1 MLYHTDCP
9 SCYSVIPVHYN
20 ATTDALLSLVE
31 ATNNSSSAQA
41 IHPPLTAAVT
51 SLYSSLLSLSAVLRN
66 TTLRHDSL
74 LTNLL
79 GTNEGL
85 TGLDL
90 FSDYIQQLEASVNS
104 IRERRLLNEAKRNN
118 ITEQVRLVEQLL
130 KDNVTDEVQKAV
142 TLMLR
147 IDSIITNISS
157 AIRIAEITAANQST
171 IVRGLVDAGLRLT
184 DNTSELLQSISEL
197 LVIENSTLEL
207 LIGLSE
213 CGNLNTLLAD
223 GRDGLSNAKNRTTAV
238 LREAMQTLDGVW
250 GIEFNER
257 GEQLIELSLEL
268 LTDVNETYTHA
279 TQVSQRSRKLIKSF
293 NGLNAAGNQLIARA
307 TNINNT
313 VQELLKREEVSLFT
327 ARLSVREGEEIIN
340 KVEDILSR
348 LEDELERI
356 ISFVERLDG
365 LKELV
370 EEVEKESN
378 TSLSITIQTGRRINE
393 LINTIETAGNI
404 IMDTINA
411 LDHIHNVRLT
421 LSIGIINISFLST
434 LDIKYNE

>member
-1 MLYHTDCP
+1 MTD
-9 SCYSVIPVHYN
+9 
-20 ATTDALLSLVE
+20 LLE
-31 ATNNSSSAQA
+31 
-41 IHPPLTAAVT
+41 
-51 SLYSSLLSLSAVLRN
+51 
-66 TTLRHDSL
+66 
-74 LTNLL
+74 
-79 GTNEGL
+79 TNEGL

-90 FSDYIQQLEASVNS
+90 FSDYIQQLQASVNS
-104 IRERRLLNEAKRNN
+104 TRERRLLNEAKRNN

-157 AIRIAEITAANQST
+157 AVRIAEITAADQST
-171 IVRGLVDAGLRLT
+171 IVRRLVDAGLRLT

-213 CGNLNTLLAD
+213 CGNLNTLLVD
-223 GRDGLSNAKNRTTAV
+223 GRDGLSNAINRTTAV

-279 TQVSQRSRKLIKSF
+279 AQVSQRSRKLIKSF
-293 NGLNAAGNQLIARA
+293 NDINAAGNQLITRA

-340 KVEDILSR
+340 KVEDILSH
-348 LEDELERI
+348 LEDELVRI
-356 ISFVERLDG
+356 ISFVERLDD

-378 TSLSITIQTGRRINE
+378 TSLSITIQTRRRINE

-434 LDIKYNE
+434 LDIKNNK